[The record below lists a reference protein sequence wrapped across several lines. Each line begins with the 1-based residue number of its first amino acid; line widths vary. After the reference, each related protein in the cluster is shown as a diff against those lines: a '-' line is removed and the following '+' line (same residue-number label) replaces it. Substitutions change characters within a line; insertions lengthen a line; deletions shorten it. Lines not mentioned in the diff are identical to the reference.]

1 MISEKQTNKQPFRK
15 QIKLNQAGEIK
26 SVCLKG
32 TSVQLALSYE
42 NQAKF
47 LIINLIFIIPD
58 KVTKFGLPIIEWL
71 VHCPRLLE
79 SILSYAQGTFLLTV
93 VYLQ

>member
-1 MISEKQTNKQPFRK
+1 M
-15 QIKLNQAGEIK
+15 KLHQAGEIK

-47 LIINLIFIIPD
+47 LIISLIFIIPD
-58 KVTKFGLPIIEWL
+58 NVTKFGLPIMQWI
-71 VHCPRLLE
+71 VHFPRLLE
-79 SILSYAQGTFLLTV
+79 SILSYVQGTFLLTA